1 MSDSTPT
8 QATHLLSSRGCTPC
22 QLVGLAISS
31 YAIAWIVVF
40 AVILLVWLS
49 FPTAPPLEP
58 PTSNVLL
65 PAVVIFWLR
74 LCRAE
79 RRRIVEQGASTP

>member
-1 MSDSTPT
+1 MSSDPT
-8 QATHLLSSRGCTPC
+8 QKTRLVPSRGCTPC
-22 QLVGLAISS
+22 HLVGLAISS
-31 YAIAWIVVF
+31 YAIAWLVVF
-40 AVILLVWLS
+40 AVVLLVWLS
-49 FPTAPPLEP
+49 FPTAPPLEL

-79 RRRIVEQGASTP
+79 RRRIVGQKASTS